1 MQINIAD
8 FALFPL
14 EILVLFLS
22 FLGAAF
28 VVFALVPLGLQSIV
42 GGWRINGRLSDLVQ
56 MRSQRQSFDLKT
68 VASCFDV
75 GMEGEGATS
84 YLRSLQM
91 LAGSGVSDVP
101 EIGTSD
107 GAARHFAAEKLPI
120 RALRNV
126 GLAIA
131 VLLVGLCA
139 LSAAVLGVGNEDGG
153 NLGSILLPAV
163 VAFIVAFLAQATYLA
178 RWHQLQRS
186 CATLDRLFL
195 VPSEKLLLGQFR
207 TFLEA
212 ESASHRVTLSAALR
226 DAVGNAFA
234 APTAKLAEA
243 ATIAA
248 ADHSERVNDLL
259 NDLLTRFS
267 GDLAEVTRDQLV
279 QLREILDAAVQ
290 SSETLRDSL
299 AQSLQRIETDVS
311 DPVRTLVTDLHESFV
326 PDLRDGAAALRE
338 AAEALAETRN
348 EISALAAAQPVAAP
362 VPVPERQV
370 DDHWGSG
377 IDEAPFGGGRP
388 EEGMEDSPEDRPS
401 QPAQPATR
409 ASSEIVELLRELQ
422 RQARDLSGD

>member
-8 FALFPL
+8 FAFFPL

-42 GGWRINGRLSDLVQ
+42 GGWRINGRLNDLVQ
-56 MRSQRQSFDLKT
+56 MRSHRQSFDLKA
-68 VASCFDV
+68 VAACFDV

-91 LAGSGVSDVP
+91 LAGTGVADVP

-107 GAARHFAAEKLPI
+107 VAARHFAAQKLPI

-139 LSAAVLGVGNEDGG
+139 LSVAVLGIGNEDGG
-153 NLGSILLPAV
+153 TMGSVLLPAV
-163 VAFIVAFLAQATYLA
+163 VAFVVALLAQATYLL

-195 VPSEKLLLGQFR
+195 VPSEKLLLGQIR
-207 TFLEA
+207 TLLEA

-243 ATIAA
+243 ATLAA

-259 NDLLTRFS
+259 AELLTRFS
-267 GDLAEVTRDQLV
+267 GELADVARDQLAQV
-279 QLREILDAAVQ
+279 REILDAAVQ

-299 AQSLQRIETDVS
+299 RESLERIEADVS
-311 DPVRTLVTDLHESFV
+311 DPVRTLVAELHETFV
-326 PDLRDGAAALRE
+326 PDLREGASALRE
-338 AAEALAETRN
+338 AAEALAATRS
-348 EISALAAAQPVAAP
+348 EMSAIAAAQPAP
-362 VPVPERQV
+362 APAPEPQA
-370 DDHWGSG
+370 DDHWDLDR
-377 IDEAPFGGGRP
+377 DETAHEEPWSADEMPERP
-388 EEGMEDSPEDRPS
+388 HEDRPS
-401 QPAQPATR
+401 EPASR
-409 ASSEIVELLRELQ
+409 ASREIVDLLRELQ
-422 RQARDLSGD
+422 RQARDLSGDR